1 MRGERV
7 DSGDGDVLSRV
18 AGGSPEAFEALY
30 DRYGRLAYAIALRV
44 LSDEG
49 AAEEVVQDAFL
60 AVWRKT
66 LMYRAE
72 RGSVRS
78 WVATVVRNAA
88 IDRLRRD
95 QRRDR
100 YELDVEVSASR
111 ASLSDTWSEV
121 AEELSRHEIR
131 TAMHTLPVEQRQTLE
146 LAYWCGLSQREIS
159 EAMDV
164 PVGTVKGRAR
174 LGLHKLRDALEGRE
188 ESWQLR

>member
-66 LMYRAE
+66 LMYRAD

-78 WVATVVRNAA
+78 WIATVVRNAA

-100 YELDVEVSASR
+100 YELDIEVSASR
-111 ASLSDTWSEV
+111 ASVSDTWSEV
-121 AEELSRHEIR
+121 VEELSRHEIR
-131 TAMHTLPVEQRQTLE
+131 TAMHMLPIEQRQTLE

-174 LGLHKLRDALEGRE
+174 LGLQKLRDALEGRE
-188 ESWQLR
+188 ETWQLR